1 VGEDRQLRRALTDTS
16 GAVVVQAED
25 DRPYMAA
32 HGTTTS
38 PYVAIFGGR
47 ASYSVLE
54 DIPISRLQVLPQSYG
69 E

>member
-47 ASYSVLE
+47 AS
-54 DIPISRLQVLPQSYG
+54 
-69 E
+69 